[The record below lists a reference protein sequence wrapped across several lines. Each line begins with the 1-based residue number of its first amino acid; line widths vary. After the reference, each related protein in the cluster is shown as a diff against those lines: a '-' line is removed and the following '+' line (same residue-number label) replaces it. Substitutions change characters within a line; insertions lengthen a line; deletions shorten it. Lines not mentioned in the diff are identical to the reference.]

1 MPSLLYLPL
10 LPRLL
15 LGSLLCV
22 LLSTAQAGPRPDPA
36 QDSSSTVARVI
47 VKYRSGDSGPQR
59 AADMG
64 TRLGGLGLSDGR
76 VLGPRSQ
83 VLHGSGLSSRL
94 LAEKLRGDT
103 AVEWAVVDE
112 RRYAQ
117 AAPNDPLYAEGQSAS
132 TPAVGQWYLHPVTSA
147 IRAAIDAEN
156 AWTLSQGSSAIVVA
170 VLDTGVR
177 ASHPDLAA
185 KLLPGY
191 DFVSDATVAN
201 DGGGRDSD
209 PADPGDWV
217 SSAEAAAGSLKGCT
231 VGNSSWHGTRTASL
245 IGAATNNGVGM
256 AGTAPLSPVLPVRV
270 LGKCGGYDSDIIA
283 GLRWAAGLSVSG
295 VPSNPNPARVINLSL
310 GASGSC
316 SAAYQEAINELIAA
330 KVVVVAA
337 AGNEGLAVGAPANCS
352 GVIAVAGL
360 RHSGSKVGYSNLG
373 PEIAVSAPAGNCVN
387 SSGACLY
394 GLITATDSGSTTPQG
409 AAYNDA
415 SNYSVGTSFAA
426 PLVSGTA
433 ALMLALNPGL
443 TPGELASLLKRS
455 ARAFPSSGADTS
467 VSSCR
472 APSATAQ
479 TAECYCTTSTC
490 GAGMLDAAAAV
501 AAAQAALP
509 TAVIRASATRVLV
522 GESLSLDASGSS
534 APSGRSIA
542 SYRWEILSGAS
553 AASISGSSTGA
564 SLSLLTRAEGTVTVR
579 LTLTDSAGTSVSA
592 SQSFTVAAGLPTAR
606 LSLTSGTAQAGNT
619 LVLDGSASSAQG
631 SAGIVA
637 YLWEITEGTG
647 LASISGSATGASVSV
662 QLTAAGTL
670 ALRLTV
676 TDSLGYSAST
686 SQSFTIAAAPVA
698 ASTSTSPGNTTST
711 TSESGGGGGA
721 ASPWALLGLL
731 LAGGLLG
738 RRHSGRRAAR
748 AKR

>member
-1 MPSLLYLPL
+1 
-10 LPRLL
+10 
-15 LGSLLCV
+15 
-22 LLSTAQAGPRPDPA
+22 
-36 QDSSSTVARVI
+36 
-47 VKYRSGDSGPQR
+47 
-59 AADMG
+59 
-64 TRLGGLGLSDGR
+64 
-76 VLGPRSQ
+76 
-83 VLHGSGLSSRL
+83 
-94 LAEKLRGDT
+94 
-103 AVEWAVVDE
+103 
-112 RRYAQ
+112 
-117 AAPNDPLYAEGQSAS
+117 
-132 TPAVGQWYLHPVTSA
+132 VGQWYLHPVTSA

-217 SSAEAAAGSLKGCT
+217 SSAEAAAGTLKGCT
-231 VGNSSWHGTRTASL
+231 VGSSSWHGTRTASL

-283 GLRWAAGLSVSG
+283 GLRWAAGLSVTG

-310 GASGSC
+310 GSSGSC

-337 AGNEGLAVGAPANCS
+337 VGNEGLAVGVPANCG

-373 PEIAVSAPAGNCVN
+373 PEVAVSAPAGNCVN

-455 ARAFPSSGADTS
+455 ARAFPSSGADAS

-553 AASISGSSTGA
+553 AASISGSSTA
-564 SLSLLTRAEGTVTVR
+564 SSLSLLARAEGTVTVR
-579 LTLTDSAGTSVSA
+579 LTLSDSAGTSVSA

-662 QLTAAGTL
+662 QLTAGGTL
-670 ALRLTV
+670 GLRLTV

-686 SQSFTIAAAPVA
+686 SQSFTIAAAPVV
-698 ASTSTSPGNTTST
+698 ASTSTSTSNTTST
-711 TSESGGGGGA
+711 SSDSGGGGGA

-738 RRHSGRRAAR
+738 PIHSGRPGAR